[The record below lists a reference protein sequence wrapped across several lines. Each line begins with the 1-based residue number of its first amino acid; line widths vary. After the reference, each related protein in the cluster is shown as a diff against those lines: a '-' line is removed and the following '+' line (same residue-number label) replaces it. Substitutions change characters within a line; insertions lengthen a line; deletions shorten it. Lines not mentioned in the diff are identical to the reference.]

1 MIWNW
6 LNQIKFIDKLNCRI
20 VYYERGKFT
29 FPSLIK
35 HNFMSLI
42 ESPVIDN
49 SFWLYM
55 KFIYTIHDVIN
66 KITLKHVTIT

>member
-1 MIWNW
+1 
-6 LNQIKFIDKLNCRI
+6 
-20 VYYERGKFT
+20 
-29 FPSLIK
+29 
-35 HNFMSLI
+35 MSLI

-55 KFIYTIHDVIN
+55 KFIYAIHDVIN